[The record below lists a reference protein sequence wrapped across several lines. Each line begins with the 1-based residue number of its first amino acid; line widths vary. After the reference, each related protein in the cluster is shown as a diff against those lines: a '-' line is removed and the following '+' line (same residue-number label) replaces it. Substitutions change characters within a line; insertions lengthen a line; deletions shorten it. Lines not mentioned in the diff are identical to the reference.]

1 MQKTISKYLLFEII
15 TNFTV
20 GIFIFS
26 FVLLTGKT
34 FQLADLIV
42 NKGMPLFVI
51 VKLFGL
57 MLPFF
62 MVFTIPMSLALGVIL
77 TFGRASNDYEIIALK
92 SSGVS
97 LYQLMRPVLLFSI
110 FAWVL
115 TLYLTV
121 FVTPT
126 SNFHLRKFIVSVLKT
141 QINVGIEEKVFN
153 DLAGRIIYVDRI
165 PVRSNRLY
173 GILVFDDTNADR
185 AITIIAQ
192 EGYLSSD
199 EKSEYLT
206 IGLKNGSI
214 LLSNKYTDSD
224 QIIVFNR
231 YDMHLNLFGEEGK
244 GTVTK
249 ENQEMTLVELS
260 SSVDAMKSNLMGLEE
275 EYNRNPSEN
284 NRLVVEG
291 MKRNIRKMQV
301 EISRTLAIPFACI
314 VFMILG
320 VPLSVQTNPKGKSGN
335 FVLVIFVIFTY
346 YIFMAAGEVLGRN
359 GLIPPLLSLWLG
371 NVVLGLTG
379 LYLFLK
385 AGKEKPVLIATV
397 YSTISEYIT
406 KFMARLSR

>member
-1 MQKTISKYLLFEII
+1 MHTTISKYLLLEIA
-15 TNFTV
+15 TNFIV
-20 GIFIFS
+20 GVFVFS
-26 FVLLTGKT
+26 FMLLTGKS

-42 NKGMPLFVI
+42 NKGMSVFTI

-77 TFGRASNDYEIIALK
+77 TFGRASSDYEIIAYK

-97 LYQLMRPVLLFSI
+97 LYQLMRPVVLFST
-110 FAWVL
+110 L
-115 TLYLTV
+115 TLVISLYLTV

-126 SNFHLRKFIVSVLKT
+126 SNHYLRKFVVSVLKT

-153 DLAGRIIYVDRI
+153 DLGGRIIYVDRI
-165 PVRSNRLY
+165 PVRSNHLY
-173 GILVFDDTNADR
+173 GVLVFDDTNIER
-185 AITIIAQ
+185 AVTIIAQ

-199 EKSEYLT
+199 EESQFLT
-206 IGLKNGSI
+206 IGMVNGSI

-224 QIIVFNR
+224 QIIVFNK
-231 YDMHLNLFGEEGK
+231 YNMHLNLFGEDGENTAK
-244 GTVTK
+244 K

-260 SSVDAMKSNLMGLEE
+260 ASIDGLRDNLIGMERVYKNNPTEKNRILVDS
-275 EYNRNPSEN
+275 
-284 NRLVVEG
+284 
-291 MKRNIRKMQV
+291 MKRNIRKKQV
-301 EISRTLAIPFACI
+301 EISRILAIPFACL

-335 FVLVIFVIFTY
+335 FVLVIFVIFIY

-359 GLIPPLLSLWLG
+359 GFIPPLLSLWFG
-371 NVVLGLTG
+371 NIILGLSG

-385 AGKEKPVLIATV
+385 AGKEKPVFVTTL
-397 YSTISEYIT
+397 YSAVSEYVAKIT
-406 KFMARLSR
+406 ERLSR